1 MLTNDD
7 AALRNKRFG
16 SSAFLIDIK
25 PGIGVHDFHGH
36 IRHDGTDAEEE
47 SGVAGNDLSVVVS
60 ADITDLHIAV
70 GIEGIG
76 LLLGGEGS
84 VAEHFSQLHAGHDA
98 GHIAG
103 LIHLGEC
110 VLEIVKAGKR
120 GEVASHGDEGH
131 IGYSSA
137 ASAM

>member
-16 SSAFLIDIK
+16 GGAFLIDIK

-47 SGVAGNDLSVVVS
+47 SSVAGNDLSVVVS

-76 LLLGGEGS
+76 RFS
-84 VAEHFSQLHAGHDA
+84 AERVPSPS
-98 GHIAG
+98 IS
-103 LIHLGEC
+103 
-110 VLEIVKAGKR
+110 
-120 GEVASHGDEGH
+120 ASFMPATTPDT
-131 IGYSSA
+131 
-137 ASAM
+137 